1 MHSSSLCKPH
11 TAFYQNELLTKLMNI
26 SFFFMEPFNSPNR
39 GNDILSGAKYL
50 KSEAKQV
57 KWRNI
62 YEDIKAFVVTLY
74 DGMCHITPFLYGPV

>member
-1 MHSSSLCKPH
+1 
-11 TAFYQNELLTKLMNI
+11 
-26 SFFFMEPFNSPNR
+26 MEPFNSPNR

-62 YEDIKAFVVTLY
+62 YEDIKAFVVILY
-74 DGMCHITPFLYGPV
+74 VRTCNITPSLYGPV